1 MTVCGKALTIW
12 RPPNSRILQQV
23 VPSNLLFPYLL
34 LLLHTALHPVLAHK
48 DWTNSAYP
56 DIRGPMSQVLLCAS
70 RIPDD
75 GLLYIC
81 DPDRIFNTTQL
92 LQINSE
98 LEKLAIGTPCPCQRR
113 SQCSSGSDNSNP
125 FHGFVVSIA
134 LVDNLQ
140 MNFHSPSEQ

>member
-1 MTVCGKALTIW
+1 MCDGQATGRL
-12 RPPNSRILQQV
+12 NSRVMQHILPIRPLV
-23 VPSNLLFPYLL
+23 LIPFLL
-34 LLLHTALHPVLAHK
+34 LLLLPSVHRPVRAHK

-92 LQINSE
+92 LRINSE

-113 SQCSSGSDNSNP
+113 SQCSSGSDNGNP